1 MTLRTERRA
10 SLRPPL
16 WLNLVILNLAVAT
29 FGYSWYQRTQID
41 RRTAGLLQRSESNPA
56 NLNRLRDELA
66 AMSLSKEELTKKL
79 DSRLDYER
87 SIETP
92 RFYISIDTKNQKFY
106 LRFGGDVAREAGALT
121 NVQLRGEFT
130 VTGKSE
136 DTGHHVIVLTNH
148 YVIES
153 DNPRPGSIVVPDAD
167 LAAIW
172 PRITTGTKVYIF

>member
-1 MTLRTERRA
+1 MPRTERRA

-16 WLNLVILNLAVAT
+16 WLNLVVLNIAVAT

-41 RRTAGLLQRSESNPA
+41 HRTSALLQRSESNPA

-66 AMSLSKEELTKKL
+66 EVSLTKTALTKEL
-79 DSRLDYER
+79 DARLAYMQ
-87 SIETP
+87 SIDSP
-92 RFYISIDTKNQKFY
+92 QFYISVDTKNQKFY
-106 LRFGGDVAREAGALT
+106 LRFGDDVAREAGALT

-136 DTGHHVIVLTNH
+136 ENGHHVIVLTNH
-148 YVIES
+148 CVIES
-153 DNPRPGSIVVPDAD
+153 DNPRPGSIVVPDED

-172 PRITTGTKVYIF
+172 PRIITGTRVYIF